1 MSDHVPARRVPEASR
16 VGVWLFLAS
25 ETMFFASL
33 LSGYVL
39 LRAGSDTWPQHALL
53 TPAGALMQTM
63 LLVGVAVAMRLA
75 RQRMSSAPLWVAT
88 VLALAFVSFTVAR
101 YDRQLSTGAGPAF
114 DLSLA
119 SWFTLTG
126 VHLLHVIGG
135 AVATAWLAG
144 PGWPTEAPASPC
156 LQRRLEATGRFWLFL
171 LAVWL
176 VLVVGFL
183 VV

>member
-1 MSDHVPARRVPEASR
+1 MSDHASAHHAPEASR
-16 VGVWLFLAS
+16 VGIWLFLAS

-39 LRAGSDTWPQHALL
+39 LRAGSETWPQHALL
-53 TPAGALMQTM
+53 TPAGAVMQTA
-63 LLVGVAVAMRLA
+63 LLVGVAAAMHLAMRRVSA
-75 RQRMSSAPLWVAT
+75 APLWVAT
-88 VLALAFVSFTVAR
+88 VLALAFVSFTVAS
-101 YDRQLSTGAGPAF
+101 YDRQLSTGNGPAF
-114 DLSLA
+114 DLALA
-119 SWFTLTG
+119 SWFTLTV

-144 PGWPTEAPASPC
+144 PGWMQDAAASSS
-156 LQRRLEATGRFWLFL
+156 LERRLDGTRRFWLFL

-176 VLVVGFL
+176 VLVAGFL